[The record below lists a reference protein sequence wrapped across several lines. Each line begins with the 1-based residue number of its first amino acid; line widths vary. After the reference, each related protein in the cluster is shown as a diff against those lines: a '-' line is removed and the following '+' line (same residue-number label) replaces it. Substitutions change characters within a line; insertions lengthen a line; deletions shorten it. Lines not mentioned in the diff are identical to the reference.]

1 MIQSGFNVKFLIGAN
16 ANGAVDDIKFI
27 EYMEEVH
34 STSWQVYE
42 AKSLNDWLS
51 TIEKATLLIS
61 GRFHHTIAASC
72 LGTPFI
78 CFSSNTPK
86 IDGLA
91 QLLNYTNIV
100 HYDDCDIYNKLKQ
113 LTGITIQPDNTQD
126 LLEELCLLAENNFG
140 GLEL

>member
-1 MIQSGFNVKFLIGAN
+1 M
-16 ANGAVDDIKFI
+16 
-27 EYMEEVH
+27 
-34 STSWQVYE
+34 
-42 AKSLNDWLS
+42 
-51 TIEKATLLIS
+51 LIS